1 MGDWMWS
8 ESACWIQK
16 SISDPAVDC
25 NPRVLQ
31 SLLNLED
38 RYIPTSNYFQLVQR
52 DGVQPWMRK
61 TVTTWMLEVCEEQ
74 RTEIFVFCLAC
85 NLLDR
90 FLSVCTIRRSE
101 LQLLGAASL
110 LLASKLRETM
120 PLTAQTMVMYTD
132 NSITIDQLLDMELLL
147 LLKLKWDPYAPT
159 AKDFL
164 PILLGNL
171 VENELLPSEHLVM
184 VKRHAQ
190 TYIDLIAIDD
200 EFLMTPP
207 SMIASCCIAAAI
219 RGNKNLDQ
227 DETMADRL
235 LNELHKT
242 INSELEIVRSCF
254 MSVCRSLQKTLL
266 QNEEDKNRLSSSED
280 DDGTTHRTADSEK
293 AQSVGGGEG
302 ETSLTPTDV
311 GEVYF

>member
-16 SISDPAVDC
+16 SMADPAVDC

-31 SLLNLED
+31 SLLNLEE

-61 TVTTWMLEVCEEQ
+61 MVTTWMLEVCEEQ
-74 RTEIFVFCLAC
+74 RTEVYVFCLAC

-110 LLASKLRETM
+110 LLSSKLRETM
-120 PLTAQTMVMYTD
+120 PLTAQTMVTYTD
-132 NSITIDQLLDMELLL
+132 NSITTDQLLDMELLL
-147 LLKLKWDPYAPT
+147 LLKLKWDAYAPT

-164 PILLGNL
+164 PLLIGHLVQSEPNL
-171 VENELLPSEHLVM
+171 IPADHLVM

-190 TYIDLIAIDD
+190 AYVDLIAIDD
-200 EFLMTPP
+200 EFLMSPP
-207 SMIASCCIAAAI
+207 SMVASCCIAAAI

-227 DETMADRL
+227 DENFSDQL

-242 INSELEIVRSCF
+242 INSELEILRSCF
-254 MSVCRSLQKTLL
+254 MSVYRSLQKTML
-266 QNEEDKNRLSSSED
+266 QNDEEKRLSSSDEE
-280 DDGTTHRTADSEK
+280 GKTPT
-293 AQSVGGGEG
+293 QSGGGNGE

-311 GEVYF
+311 GDVYF